1 MSFFDDDDLN
11 EDEMEDDEAQPAS
24 ASAAAAHQNDSA
36 AAQITDDKF
45 TLITKEGLE
54 KIKEELNYL
63 KEVKRKEVA
72 ERLKEAIS
80 YGDLSENAEYEEAK
94 NEQAFVEG
102 RILEFEEKVKFAK
115 IIDERAKKGGALV
128 QLGSH
133 VLIQNLS
140 SKTKAEEEYTIVG
153 STEADPIN
161 HKISNVSPVGKALL
175 ERRVGETVKVSTPG
189 GMMEY
194 RIVKV
199 K

>member
-1 MSFFDDDDLN
+1 MPSKTPPP
-11 EDEMEDDEAQPAS
+11 PAGQ
-24 ASAAAAHQNDSA
+24 AAPPIIS
-36 AAQITDDKF
+36 DDKM

-54 KIKEELNYL
+54 KLKEELNYL

-102 RILEFEEKVKFAK
+102 RILELEEKIKYVK
-115 IIDERAKKGGALV
+115 IIDEKGKKGAVV
-128 QLGSH
+128 QLGSR
-133 VLIQNLS
+133 VVVQNLS
-140 SKTKAEEEYTIVG
+140 SKTKTEEEYTIVG

-175 ERRVGETVKVSTPG
+175 DQKAGD
-189 GMMEY
+189 
-194 RIVKV
+194 IVKV
-199 K
+199 VAPAGVI

>member
-1 MSFFDDDDLN
+1 MTDPIFGDDQSQTITPAGT
-11 EDEMEDDEAQPAS
+11 ED
-24 ASAAAAHQNDSA
+24 
-36 AAQITDDKF
+36 KV

-54 KIKEELNYL
+54 KLTEELNYL
-63 KEVKRKEVA
+63 QKVKRKEVA

-102 RILEFEEKVKFAK
+102 RILELEEKIKYVK
-115 IIDERAKKGGALV
+115 IIDEKSHKGAVV
-128 QLGSH
+128 QLGSKI
-133 VLIQNLS
+133 VIQNLS
-140 SKTKAEEEYTIVG
+140 GRNKAEEEFTIVG

-175 ERRVGETVKVSTPG
+175 ERRVGETVKVEAPA
-189 GMMEY
+189 GMIEY
-194 RIVKV
+194 KILKV

>member
-1 MSFFDDDDLN
+1 MAQQDDILQS
-11 EDEMEDDEAQPAS
+11 MQAQAIGS
-24 ASAAAAHQNDSA
+24 
-36 AAQITDDKF
+36 DDKV
-45 TLITKEGLE
+45 TLITKEGLD
-54 KIKEELNYL
+54 KLVEELNFL

-102 RILEFEEKVKFAK
+102 RILELEEKVKYAV
-115 IIDERAKKGGALV
+115 IIDESAKKGVIV
-128 QLGSH
+128 QLGSK
-133 VLIQNLS
+133 VVIQNMS
-140 SKTKAEEEYTIVG
+140 GKVKTEEEYTIVG

-175 ERRVGETVKVSTPG
+175 DRRSGEVVKVVAPAG
-189 GMMEY
+189 VIEY
-194 RIVKV
+194 KIVKV

>member
-1 MSFFDDDDLN
+1 MAQQDDILQS
-11 EDEMEDDEAQPAS
+11 MQAQAIGS
-24 ASAAAAHQNDSA
+24 DG
-36 AAQITDDKF
+36 KV
-45 TLITKEGLE
+45 TLITKEGLA
-54 KIKEELNYL
+54 KLVEELNFL

-102 RILEFEEKVKFAK
+102 RILELEEKVKYAL
-115 IIDERAKKGGALV
+115 IIDESAKKGVIV
-128 QLGSH
+128 QLGSK
-133 VLIQNLS
+133 VVIQNMS
-140 SKTKAEEEYTIVG
+140 GKSKIEEEYTIVG

-175 ERRVGETVKVSTPG
+175 DRRSGEVVKVAAPSG
-189 GMMEY
+189 VIEY
-194 RIVKV
+194 KIVKV

>member
-1 MSFFDDDDLN
+1 MSDKSIPP
-11 EDEMEDDEAQPAS
+11 QT
-24 ASAAAAHQNDSA
+24 DSSSLPS
-36 AAQITDDKF
+36 TSGSGDDKV

-54 KIKEELNYL
+54 KLKEELNYL

-102 RILEFEEKVKFAK
+102 RIFDLEEKIKYAK
-115 IIDERAKKGGALV
+115 IIDERAKKGASV
-128 QLGSH
+128 RLGSK
-133 VLIQNLS
+133 VVIQNITG
-140 SKTKAEEEYTIVG
+140 KNKPEEEFTIVG

-161 HKISNVSPVGKALL
+161 YKISNVSPVGKALMD
-175 ERRVGETVKVSTPG
+175 RRAGEMVRVSAPAG
-189 GMMEY
+189 AIEY
-194 RIVKV
+194 KIIKV